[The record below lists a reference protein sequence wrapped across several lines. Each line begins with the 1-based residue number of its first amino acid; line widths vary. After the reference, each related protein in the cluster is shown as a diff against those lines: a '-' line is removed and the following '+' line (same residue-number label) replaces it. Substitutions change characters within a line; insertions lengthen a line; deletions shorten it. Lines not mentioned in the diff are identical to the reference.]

1 VKITILGCGT
11 SSGVPRI
18 GNDWGNCDPLNPKNN
33 RRRVSILVQSGET
46 NILVDTGPDL
56 RAQLLDA
63 NVTALDAVFYTHDHA
78 DHTHGIDDLRGIYNQ
93 HKKRVD
99 CYANTATWA
108 LLHARFGYVFKGEH
122 GYPPIAR
129 AHPVQDAHRIGGI
142 TVRTFRQIHGMID
155 SVGLRFEAD
164 GGVAVYST
172 DLNAIPPASEPNLAG
187 MNLWVLD
194 CLRAKPHP
202 SHPHLSLALE
212 WIARHRPARALLTH
226 MDSSMD
232 YAQLISVL
240 PPTIEPA
247 FDGQTIELSRA

>member
-1 VKITILGCGT
+1 MKITILGCGT

-18 GNDWGNCDPLNPKNN
+18 GNDWGNCDPANTKNN
-33 RRRVSILVQSGET
+33 RRRVSILVQAGET

-99 CYANTATWA
+99 CYANPATWA
-108 LLHARFGYVFKGEH
+108 LLQARFGYVFKGEH

-129 AHPVQDAHRIGGI
+129 AHPIADAHRIGQI

-164 GGVAVYST
+164 GAVAVYST
-172 DLNAIPPASEPNLAG
+172 DLNAVPPVSEPNLAK
-187 MNLWVLD
+187 MDLWVLD

-202 SHPHLSLALE
+202 SHPHLALALE

-232 YAQLISVL
+232 YAQLISEL
-240 PPTIEPA
+240 PHSIEPA